1 MITNTGKSIIG
12 RYLVGQADS
21 YGSYLAIGCGADPL
35 ATTDSFADYST
46 KTSLTFETLRVPVI
60 SKAFVI
66 ESGVSKVILTAELPT
81 TSRYEIS
88 EIGLYPA
95 QSNPLPTGLDSQSLY
110 LFSTSE
116 LWQYNVSTT
125 VSTLPQN
132 FGTITNS
139 NNDIT
144 ATDAAFFTN
153 ADNALFQNSSN
164 TARLTRNER
173 TRFLNDTLMILGN
186 TSTLT
191 ASGSDLTV
199 GSGSNH
205 LQLAITD
212 LSSIQ
217 QNSVDDEIRLA
228 FSVVN
233 KNGIGSTDVPS
244 NVKILVQF
252 AATSDSPTQYANF
265 AINLDNGTSAGQWDF
280 ANNRYVVASTKLS
293 ALTKAGGFSWSNVK
307 YVLIY
312 VCVNNNSTGAGNFFV
327 SLDAMRLENV
337 SSFNNVYGLT
347 AYTVTKTTDGLPII
361 KSDNSSSFIEFKY
374 AVGIA

>member
-1 MITNTGKSIIG
+1 MITNTGKAIIG
-12 RYLVGQADS
+12 KYLVGQTSS
-21 YGSYLAIGCGADPL
+21 YASYLAIGCGAKPL
-35 ATTDSFADYST
+35 STSGTFEDYST
-46 KTSLTFETLRVPVI
+46 QTSLNFETLRVPII
-60 SKAFVI
+60 SKAYVV
-66 ESGVSKVILTAELPT
+66 ESGVSKVILTAELPSL
-81 TSRYEIS
+81 SRYEIT
-88 EIGLYPA
+88 EIGIYPS
-95 QSNPLPTGLDSQSLY
+95 QSNPAPTGLDSQSLY

-116 LWQYNVSTT
+116 LWQYNTSSATT
-125 VSTLPQN
+125 TLPQN
-132 FGTITNS
+132 FGSITNS

-173 TRFLNDTLMILGN
+173 SRFLNDTIMVLGN

-191 ASGSDLTV
+191 ASGSNLTV
-199 GSGSNH
+199 GTGSNRI
-205 LQLAITD
+205 QLAISD
-212 LSSIQ
+212 LFTIQ

-228 FSVVN
+228 FSLVN

-252 AATSDSPTQYANF
+252 ATTADSSAEYANF
-265 AINLDNGTSAGQWDF
+265 VVNLDNGTSAGQWDF
-280 ANNRYVVASTKLS
+280 ANNRYVVASKKLS
-293 ALTKAGGFSWSNVK
+293 ALTKTGGFSWSGVK

-327 SLDAMRLENV
+327 SLDALRLENV
-337 SSFNNVYGLT
+337 SSFNSVYGLT
-347 AYTVTKTTDGLPII
+347 AYTVIKTTDSLPIV

-374 AVGIA
+374 VVGVA